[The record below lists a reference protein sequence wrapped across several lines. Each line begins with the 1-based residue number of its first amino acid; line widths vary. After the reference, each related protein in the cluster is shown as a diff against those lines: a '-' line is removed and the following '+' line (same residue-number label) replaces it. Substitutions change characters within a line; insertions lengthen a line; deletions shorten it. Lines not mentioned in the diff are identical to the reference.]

1 MQPSTKFDWGRV
13 VTPLRWIARVVGV
26 LWAAFLGALLLLF
39 LVRGAELNVGVQW
52 VAAGVAIVGLVAAI
66 VWMGVGEIV
75 GGLALIGAGL
85 WFAANG
91 GFEFG
96 AFTFAAPILLPG
108 LLFIAC
114 GWYTLAHGRHR
125 TPAAMA

>member
-1 MQPSTKFDWGRV
+1 MRQATSFDWGRV
-13 VTPLRWIARVVGV
+13 VTPLRWVARVVAG
-26 LWAAFLGALLLLF
+26 LWAVFLGALLTLF
-39 LVRGAELNVGVQW
+39 LVRGADLNIGVAW
-52 VAAGVAIVGLVAAI
+52 IAAGAALVGLVVAIVWIGS
-66 VWMGVGEIV
+66 GEIV

-85 WFAANG
+85 WFAFNG

-114 GWYTLAHGRHR
+114 GWYALTHQRPYAQVTG
-125 TPAAMA
+125 